1 MCGGAS
7 GVFSGSG
14 SYCFLCVV
22 GLVEV
27 SVVVVGFVFSVALQV
42 FIVLFVALIMV
53 IVCLEVLIIFVFL
66 ARAVALV
73 SYGHWHVV
81 EEVLPLRN
89 FMSNP
94 LYSLFFCYPLGTV
107 ALT

>member
-1 MCGGAS
+1 M
-7 GVFSGSG
+7 
-14 SYCFLCVV
+14 V
-22 GLVEV
+22 GLAEF

-42 FIVLFVALIMV
+42 FIVLFVAVIMV
-53 IVCLEVLIIFVFL
+53 IACLAVLIIFVVL
-66 ARAVALV
+66 ERTVALV
-73 SYGHWHVV
+73 SSGRWYVV
-81 EEVLPLRN
+81 EEAISLRN